1 MPHHYSPFWLAFCAG
16 QLTLSPLWTERDDS
30 TPELGP
36 YDDEDMLIWL
46 RRSNEEHCQIITS
59 YTDRAQPR
67 WVAA

>member
-36 YDDEDMLIWL
+36 YDDYYQLYRPYAAALDC
-46 RRSNEEHCQIITS
+46 S
-59 YTDRAQPR
+59 
-67 WVAA
+67 VAGDTGYL